1 MKPAA
6 FLWTIYDPTLG
17 ERDIAVYCGV
27 QTITLKI
34 NYCPVLFSGYTEAD
48 LALNGHHGDAQCRGF
63 INNNTFPTAVLFS
76 ISLSTLEACGNS
88 LVVKK
93 QNKKITHKHTNMFG
107 FFFSISIVLCRRAE
121 HRWGVC
127 VQVSAATNAYGNM
140 SLVQIGN
147 VSGYIDTPDPP
158 TLISYLPGL
167 VYKFSCSYPLEY
179 LVNSSQL
186 ASYAAARHT
195 QSIDLSAFHS
205 RNAVIIFLLH
215 SHVWINQSQKRQLKS
230 QRAEKVTV

>member
-1 MKPAA
+1 MWEKTAA
-6 FLWTIYDPTLG
+6 FLRTLNNSPPG

-88 LVVKK
+88 LVVK
-93 QNKKITHKHTNMFG
+93 NKTLTHTQICFC
-107 FFFSISIVLCRRAE
+107 FFFSISIVSCRTAE
-121 HRWGVC
+121 QSWGVC
-127 VQVSAATNAYGNM
+127 VQVSAAYGTNAYGNM

-186 ASYAAARHT
+186 ASYVAARHT
-195 QSIDLSAFHS
+195 QCIW
-205 RNAVIIFLLH
+205 FLCF
-215 SHVWINQSQKRQLKS
+215 SF
-230 QRAEKVTV
+230 

>member
-1 MKPAA
+1 MRISHASP
-6 FLWTIYDPTLG
+6 PG

-34 NYCPVLFSGYTEAD
+34 NYCPVLFSGYTEVD

-93 QNKKITHKHTNMFG
+93 HKHSCTHKHVFVFFSQQSTAEVG
-107 FFFSISIVLCRRAE
+107 FFLS
-121 HRWGVC
+121 
-127 VQVSAATNAYGNM
+127 QVSAAYGTNAYGNM

-186 ASYAAARHT
+186 ASYVAARHT
-195 QSIDLSAFHS
+195 HAFHQ
-205 RNAVIIFLLH
+205 RNTVITFLLH
-215 SHVWINQSQKRQLKS
+215 SH
-230 QRAEKVTV
+230 A